1 MDNFPLN
8 FFMEKQKIVN
18 ILLILYEKHI
28 AFWNWVDGPVIFI
41 FSYLDGSVNL
51 NMSSNLI
58 ATQDVYND

>member
-1 MDNFPLN
+1 MD
-8 FFMEKQKIVN
+8 KQKIVN

-58 ATQDVYND
+58 ATQDVYNN